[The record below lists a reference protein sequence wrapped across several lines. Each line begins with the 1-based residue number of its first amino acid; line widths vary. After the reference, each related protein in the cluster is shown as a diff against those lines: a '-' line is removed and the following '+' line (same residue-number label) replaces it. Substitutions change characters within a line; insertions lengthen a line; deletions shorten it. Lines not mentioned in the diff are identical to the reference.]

1 MKKISYKDIEDF
13 LDGEKPS
20 LKKEGIKED
29 KRFKETLELF
39 TMLKNLPGKPAPRN
53 FERNLYR
60 RLGIFYFPVYKK
72 VLSFAGLSVF
82 AATVYLSAHGLFNFI
97 IGKIN
102 LARIP
107 HQLSLIYS
115 RIMQL
120 ISLIKA
126 GNHLKDIYLAFTNP
140 LLLLTLAFVSSILML
155 ILIGLS
161 REVKKRAVL
170 LSRF

>member
-13 LDGEKPS
+13 LDGEKSS
-20 LKKEGIKED
+20 LKKEEIKED

-39 TMLKNLPGKPAPRN
+39 TMLKNLSGKPAPRN